1 MKKVTNLESYKHI
14 LLKREGDL
22 KASKGLI
29 DEDAD
34 YEDFLFDWENRWDL
48 QLDHGDR
55 GFVQRQN
62 SNPEL
67 IYLQG
72 KFCQFV
78 QYKKKDGKE
87 ALEAS
92 SKDTALSRCFLVEFT
107 GIYEGFHENG
117 SLEINAEFAN
127 GLLHGRFMHLN
138 TAFKKIREYDFYKGK
153 KHGLGVIYKKDG
165 TNRVSSVTP
174 WRHGFRDGE
183 VMRYNDEEIQKLTT
197 FSYKGGELY
206 ETSK

>member
-34 YEDFLFDWENRWDL
+34 YEDVLFEWENHWDSM
-48 QLDHGDR
+48 LDHGDL

-62 SNPEL
+62 SKPEL
-67 IYLQG
+67 VYLQG

-78 QYKKKDGKE
+78 QYKKKDGKKI
-87 ALEAS
+87 LEVP
-92 SKDTALSRCFLVEFT
+92 SKDTDLSQCILVEYT

-117 SLEINAEFAN
+117 SLEINAEFVN
-127 GLLHGRFMHLN
+127 GLLHGRFIHLN

-153 KHGLGVIYKKDG
+153 KHGLGIIYKKDE
-165 TNRVSSVTP
+165 TNRVSSVTH
-174 WRHGFRDGE
+174 WQYGFRDGE
-183 VMRYNDEEIQKLTT
+183 VMRFNDEKIQKLTT
-197 FSYKGGELY
+197 FSYRRGELY
-206 ETSK
+206 ERSK